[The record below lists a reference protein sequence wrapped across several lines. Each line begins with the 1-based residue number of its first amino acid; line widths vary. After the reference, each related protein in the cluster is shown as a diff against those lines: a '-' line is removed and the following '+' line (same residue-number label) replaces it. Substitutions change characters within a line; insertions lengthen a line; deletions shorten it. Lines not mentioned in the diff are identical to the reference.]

1 MAVTNR
7 EIINR
12 RAKFEYHFVQEFEAG
27 IVLTGTEVKSIRAG
41 NANLTDA
48 YCVFLGD
55 HLWVKNMYIAEYD
68 QGTIYNHE
76 TRRDRILLLKK
87 AELKKIKRKMDEKG
101 MTLIPYKNDP
111 EVIRIGRRRQA
122 LGAAHRLAI
131 GPIGGR
137 GEVLIGF
144 DLGLL
149 GERTDRE
156 QGKDQTQ
163 GYGFAHGSVWA

>member
-1 MAVTNR
+1 MAVSNR

-27 IVLTGTEVKSIRAG
+27 MVLTGTEVKSIRAG

-48 YCVFLGD
+48 YCVFQGD

-87 AELKKIKRKMDEKG
+87 AELKKIRRKLDEKG
-101 MTLIPYKNDP
+101 MTLIPYKMYFNDRDF
-111 EVIRIGRRRQA
+111 VKVQIIVA
-122 LGAAHRLAI
+122 
-131 GPIGGR
+131 
-137 GEVLIGF
+137 
-144 DLGLL
+144 
-149 GERTDRE
+149 
-156 QGKDQTQ
+156 QGKKMYDKREDLKEKDVKRELDRVKKIHAQKK
-163 GYGFAHGSVWA
+163 